1 MLAPKKVKHRKWQ
14 KGRKRNQGVATRN
27 IRLSFGSYGLKA
39 LGHAWVTSRQLEAAR
54 RVIAKYIKRSGKV
67 WTRVFPDKPITKKGA
82 EVPMGGGKGSVDHY
96 VCIVKPGTILFEMEG
111 VDTKTAQEAMDLA
124 AYKLPMKT
132 KFITKK

>member
-27 IRLSFGSYGLKA
+27 LRLSFGSYGLKS

-54 RVIAKYIKRSGKV
+54 RVIAKYIKRTGKV

-111 VDTKTAQEAMDLA
+111 VEPAVALEAMQLA
-124 AYKLPMKT
+124 SYKLPIKT